1 MQGKTEKVT
10 PKVLSGFME
19 LLPAEQI
26 LFNKML
32 DVIKQSY
39 ELFGFIPLNTPIIER
54 AEVLLA
60 KGGEETD
67 RQIYRLTKG
76 ESELALRFDL
86 TVPLARYVAQHYS
99 DLQFPFRRY
108 HIGKVYRGERT
119 QRGRYREFYQC
130 DIDIVGNGKLSIIND
145 AEIPSVIYE
154 TFRRLGFE
162 SFTIRI
168 NNRKIFNGFFYSLG
182 INEQATNVLRVI
194 DKIDKVG
201 LEEVQKELFDL
212 GLITETVKKI
222 IAFINIKGDNTEII
236 NQLRNIGI
244 NNELFV
250 EGINELESVVG
261 MINRF
266 GVPEANFSID
276 LTIARGLD
284 YYTGTVY
291 ETVLND
297 YSSIGSVCSG
307 GRYDNLAECYTD
319 KEFPGVGISIGFTR
333 LFSRLLEAR
342 VIKPS
347 NSTPAQVMVIPLDN
361 QLDKAIDIA
370 SKLRRNGIST
380 FVYLENAKPPKMFKT
395 ADRLK
400 IPFAVIIGGNE
411 AAENL
416 LSLKN
421 METNEQKKITV
432 EQAIE
437 VINKK
442 RE

>member
-32 DVIKQSY
+32 NVIKQSY

-130 DIDIVGNGKLSIIND
+130 DIDIIGNGKLSIIND

-162 SFTIRI
+162 YFTIKI

-201 LEEVQKELFDL
+201 LEEVQKELFGL
-212 GLITETVKKI
+212 GLIAETVKKI
-222 IAFINIKGDNTEII
+222 IAFINIKGDNIEII
-236 NQLRNIGI
+236 DQLRNIGI

-250 EGINELESVVG
+250 EGVNELESVVR

-319 KEFPGVGISIGFTR
+319 KELPGVGISIGFTR
-333 LFSRLLEAR
+333 LFSRLLETK

>member
-39 ELFGFIPLNTPIIER
+39 ELFGFIPLNTPIIEK

-342 VIKPS
+342 VIKLS

-370 SKLRRNGIST
+370 SKLRQNGIST

-421 METNEQKKITV
+421 METNEQKKITI

-437 VINKK
+437 IICKK
-442 RE
+442 CE